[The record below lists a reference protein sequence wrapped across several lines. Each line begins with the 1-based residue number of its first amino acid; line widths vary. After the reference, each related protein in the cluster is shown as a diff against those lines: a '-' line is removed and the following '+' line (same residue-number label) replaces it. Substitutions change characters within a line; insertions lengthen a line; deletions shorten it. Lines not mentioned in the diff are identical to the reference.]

1 MNITITKTEH
11 RNRLTCIRDDG
22 TTTSSDTGPT
32 LPLHDLAHY
41 VVERAFGL
49 ANGFYGNIAKGYT
62 IAQLGEKSV
71 IMKLGAEAL
80 TAEILARAAQS
91 LHSGSTRPEQ
101 FAELVNAELA
111 QWSIPALDIP
121 RQTIDA
127 IQTEL
132 RALAARYDELKNG
145 ESLELRFDTQQTLSA
160 AKLA

>member
-1 MNITITKTEH
+1 MKVTITKAEH

-41 VVERAFGL
+41 VVERKLRL
-49 ANGFYGNIAKGYT
+49 ANGFYGNIAKGYAIT
-62 IAQLGEKSV
+62 QLGEKE
-71 IMKLGAEAL
+71 IILKLGAEAL
-80 TAEILARAAQS
+80 TAEILARATQS
-91 LHSGSTRPEQ
+91 LHSGSSRPEQ

-127 IQTEL
+127 IQAEL

-145 ESLELRFDTQQTLSA
+145 ESLELRFDARPALSA